1 MDRRRLCRRCGFEL
15 PPDVYRCPQCG
26 VVEEGAPPGPLPPL
40 PPACPRCGKEGE
52 TPTQVVG
59 RLSALPDDHDAS
71 AETEDAY
78 FRRQALLLHLARPE
92 EPRPFSLKAWVAV
105 LLFPVVNVLSLFFA
119 PLTVG
124 LRLFVGALALYF
136 VAAVVRYAGGD
147 FADPFAARDA
157 AMTVGATTFTLY
169 LVALVHSW
177 FAEQREVR
185 DRLRPAYLR
194 RVERWERLGYCAG
207 CDLAFLD
214 DGSTV
219 DPAAEHATTE
229 PRRDARTPLWL
240 WALLAAVAV
249 AGVGTSLR
257 IAPWDGSSAQAPV
270 EGPPPTPD
278 LWEDIQPDVVEP
290 PPSADPSEGLERPLM
305 GPAPDGRD
313 TVGN

>member
-1 MDRRRLCRRCGFEL
+1 M
-15 PPDVYRCPQCG
+15 
-26 VVEEGAPPGPLPPL
+26 
-40 PPACPRCGKEGE
+40 
-52 TPTQVVG
+52 G
-59 RLSALPDDHDAS
+59 RLSVLPDTHDAS
-71 AETEDAY
+71 RESEETY
-78 FRRQALLLHLARPE
+78 FRRQALTLYLARPE
-92 EPRPFSLKAWVAV
+92 EPRPFSLGAWILV
-105 LLFPVVNVLSLFFA
+105 LLVPVVNVLSLFVA

-124 LRLFVGALALYF
+124 LRLFIGVMALYF

-177 FAEQREVR
+177 FAERREVR

-278 LWEDIQPDVVEP
+278 LWEDIQPDGVEP
-290 PPSADPSEGLERPLM
+290 PLPADPTEGLERPLM
-305 GPAPDGRD
+305 GPGAGAPD